1 MTELIVP
8 GAGRRVCSLLS
19 ELQSWVH
26 TVLVSSGEFGGM
38 AANDGPVPCAGTGTC
53 CEAVS

>member
-53 CEAVS
+53 CEAAS